1 MDGTLA
7 IVGTGRM
14 GEALLR
20 GLLSGGT
27 LPPERIVCT
36 DAYAPRRAQLEADHG
51 VAVTDDNR
59 AAIERADVVL
69 IALKPQVLPAVLDEV
84 GEAFRST
91 QTVISVAAGITT
103 ELIERF
109 LPGDTPVIRVMSNTP
124 AIVDEGMSVLAAG
137 QHATDRDL
145 ATAERLLAAVGRTLR
160 LPESQLDAVTAV
172 SGSGPAYLFLL
183 AEAMIEGG
191 VHAGLTRHDA
201 TTLVTQTL
209 RGSATLLRDSGEHPS
224 LLREAVTSP
233 AGTTAAGLS
242 ELERS
247 GFRGGVIAAIRAATT
262 RGEEL
267 ARG

>member
-20 GLLSGGT
+20 GLLAGGT

-36 DAYAPRRAQLEADHG
+36 DAVPARRAQLEADHG
-51 VAVTDDNR
+51 VRATADNR
-59 AAIERADVVL
+59 AALAEADVVL
-69 IALKPQVLPAVLDEV
+69 LALKPQILPRVLEEV
-84 GEAFRST
+84 GDAFRST

-103 ELIERF
+103 GLIERF
-109 LPGDTPVIRVMSNTP
+109 LPADTPVIRVMSNTP
-124 AIVDEGMSVLAAG
+124 AMVDEGMSVLAAG
-137 QHATDRDL
+137 SHATEPDL
-145 ATAERLLAAVGRTLR
+145 ALAESLLSAVGTTLR

-201 TTLVTQTL
+201 TTLVVQTL
-209 RGSATLLRDSGEHPS
+209 RGSATLLRDTGEHPS

-233 AGTTAAGLS
+233 AGTTAAGLG

-247 GFRGGVIAAIRAATT
+247 GFRGGVIAAIAAATR